1 MRYEIVLACLSLLP
15 SSAEAADEPVNQE
28 RAKLEG
34 TWRVIRWVDAGEV
47 RVDDRSRDVLD
58 VRMIFRGETLH
69 LFGMLPGFD
78 IHFRYTPDPST
89 DPKTLEMT
97 LDQAGDGKAPDADR
111 WRNIYRLDGDDLQIC
126 GGSARLPKEFDEKTH
141 RLLVLKRAE
150 PAADPGHTFD
160 ALRKA
165 GGKVWLFARPSV
177 SFAGTKVGDADLPS
191 LKGLRL
197 SSLDLSRTR
206 VKTLEPLEG
215 LRGLADLDLRDTQVG
230 DPGLARL
237 EGMADLET
245 LSIARTH
252 VTDRGLAH
260 LGGLKRLRNL
270 DLGGTAISDAG
281 MKHLARLGGLQT
293 LTLGGTKVSD
303 TGLEQLKGLGELELL
318 DLSDLL
324 ITGAGM
330 ARLEGLEKLKR
341 LTLVSTRVGDAGLAH
356 LKGLTGLEEL
366 ALSFTEVGDEGLAHL
381 EGLTHLR
388 SLLVIRTRVTDA
400 GAAGL
405 RKALPGLTINTG
417 RWP

>member
-1 MRYEIVLACLSLLP
+1 MRYGFGLACLSLLL
-15 SSAEAADEPVNQE
+15 SSADAADEAVKQE

-34 TWRVIRWVDAGEV
+34 TWRVTRWVDAGEV
-47 RVDDRSRDVLD
+47 MVDDRSRDVLD
-58 VRMIFRGETLH
+58 VRMVFRGETLH
-69 LFGMLPGFD
+69 FFGMLPGLD
-78 IHFRYTPDPST
+78 MHFRYTPDPST

-97 LDQAGDGKAPDADR
+97 LEKAGDGKAPDADR
-111 WRNIYRLDGDDLQIC
+111 WRGIYRLDGDDLRIC
-126 GGSARLPKEFDEKTH
+126 GGSARFPKEFDEKTH

-165 GGKVWLFARPSV
+165 GGKVALFARPSV
-177 SFAGTKVGDADLPS
+177 TFSGTKVGDADLPS

-197 SSLDLSRTR
+197 SSLNLAGTR

-215 LRGLADLDLRDTQVG
+215 VRGITFLDIRDTQVG
-230 DPGLARL
+230 DAGMARL

-245 LSIARTH
+245 LSIARTP

-260 LGGLKRLRNL
+260 LGGLKRLRDL

-281 MKHLARLGGLQT
+281 MEHLARLGGLRS
-293 LTLGGTKVSD
+293 LSLVGTRVSD
-303 TGLEQLKGLGELELL
+303 AGLEPLKGLGELEML
-318 DLSDLL
+318 DLSGLP
-324 ITGAGM
+324 ITGAGL
-330 ARLEGLEKLKR
+330 ARLEGLKKLKN
-341 LTLVSTRVGDAGLAH
+341 LTLVKTRVGDAGLAH
-356 LKGLTGLEEL
+356 LKGLTGLQEL
-366 ALSFTEVGDEGLAHL
+366 SLISTDVGDEGLAHL

-400 GAAGL
+400 GAARL

-417 RWP
+417 R